1 MKVHLTLISGR
12 ATSGTLMLRKMRLF
26 LWAQVTE
33 GVKDMVWDDKLRSEI
48 IGQVTERVRDMTW
61 DEWPRSERYITYR
74 YNKDIILYDWL
85 RSEIRYGVITQ

>member
-33 GVKDMVWDDKLRSEI
+33 GVKDMVWDDWLRSEI
-48 IGQVTERVRDMTW
+48 IGQVNEGVSRYRI
-61 DEWPRSERYITYR
+61 EW
-74 YNKDIILYDWL
+74 
-85 RSEIRYGVITQ
+85 

>member
-33 GVKDMVWDDKLRSEI
+33 GVRDMAWDDWLRSEI
-48 IGQVTERVRDMTW
+48 
-61 DEWPRSERYITYR
+61 RYITYR
-74 YNKDIILYDWL
+74 DNKDIILYDWL
-85 RSEIRYGVITQ
+85 RSEIRYEEIIQESSLQ

>member
-33 GVKDMVWDDKLRSEI
+33 GVRDMVWDDWLRSKI
-48 IGQVTERVRDMTW
+48 SYI
-61 DEWPRSERYITYR
+61 RSER
-74 YNKDIILYDWL
+74 LL
-85 RSEIRYGVITQ
+85 REPDVSFFMIG